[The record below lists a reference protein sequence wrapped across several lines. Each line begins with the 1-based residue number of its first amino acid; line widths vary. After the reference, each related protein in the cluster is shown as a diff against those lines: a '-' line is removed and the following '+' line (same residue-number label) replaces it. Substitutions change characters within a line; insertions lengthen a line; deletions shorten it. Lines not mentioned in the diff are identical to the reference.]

1 MSLPS
6 SVYVA
11 SLLASLHAA
20 ANIFTIACV
29 PALAGIPFNSRDY
42 WTMGHQNIRLLEF
55 IILDWQFKETF

>member
-29 PALAGIPFNSRDY
+29 PALAGIPIRIYNWRIQETIGLWGIKIFDY
-42 WTMGHQNIRLLEF
+42 WNL
-55 IILDWQFKETF
+55 KY